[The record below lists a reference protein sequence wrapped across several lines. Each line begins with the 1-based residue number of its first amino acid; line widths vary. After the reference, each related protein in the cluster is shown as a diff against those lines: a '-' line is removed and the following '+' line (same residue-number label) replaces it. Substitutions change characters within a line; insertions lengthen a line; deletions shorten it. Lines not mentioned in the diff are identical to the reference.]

1 MLLFPAVDLL
11 GGKAVRLFQGRYD
24 DVTVYDEHPVNTAM
38 KFREAGCT
46 AIHIVDLDGARDGST
61 VNLDTVVEI
70 KKETE
75 LFCEIG
81 GGIRDM
87 QTVKRYLD
95 AGLDRVILG
104 TAAVQN
110 PAFVEETVKA
120 YGRKITVG
128 MDLRNGMVSVK
139 GWTED
144 SKVTGEE
151 LISTMSIIGVKHFII
166 TDISKDGAM
175 KGTSL
180 ELYRELSSKY
190 KIDIT
195 ASGGISTL
203 EDVRA
208 LSEMNLYGAIIG
220 KAYYTGAINLKE
232 ALIEAKS

>member
-38 KFREAGCT
+38 KFRVAGCK

-70 KKETE
+70 KKETG

-110 PAFVEETVKA
+110 PAFVEGAVKA

-208 LSEMNLYGAIIG
+208 LREMDLYGAIIG

>member
-70 KKETE
+70 KKETG

-110 PAFVEETVKA
+110 PAFVEEAVKA

-151 LISTMSIIGVKHFII
+151 LISTMSRIGVKHFII

-180 ELYRELSSKY
+180 ELYRELSGKY

-203 EDVRA
+203 ENVRA
-208 LSEMNLYGAIIG
+208 LREMNLYGAIIG

>member
-38 KFREAGCT
+38 KFRVAGCT

-61 VNLDTVVEI
+61 VNLDTVVKI
-70 KKETE
+70 KKETG

-110 PAFVEETVKA
+110 PAFVEEAVKA

-151 LISTMSIIGVKHFII
+151 LISTMSRIGVKHFII

-180 ELYRELSSKY
+180 ELYRELSGKY

-208 LSEMNLYGAIIG
+208 LREMDLYGAIIG

>member
-11 GGKAVRLFQGRYD
+11 SGKAVRLFQGRYD

-70 KKETE
+70 KKETG

-87 QTVKRYLD
+87 QTVKHYLD

-104 TAAVQN
+104 TAAVQD
-110 PAFVEETVKA
+110 PAFVEEAVKA

-139 GWTED
+139 GWTVD
-144 SKVTGEE
+144 SKVSCGE
-151 LISTMSIIGVKHFII
+151 LISTMSSIGVKHFII

-195 ASGGISTL
+195 ASGGISSL
-203 EDVRA
+203 VDIRA
-208 LSEMNLYGAIIG
+208 LREMDLYGAIIG

>member
-1 MLLFPAVDLL
+1 
-11 GGKAVRLFQGRYD
+11 
-24 DVTVYDEHPVNTAM
+24 
-38 KFREAGCT
+38 
-46 AIHIVDLDGARDGST
+46 
-61 VNLDTVVEI
+61 
-70 KKETE
+70 
-75 LFCEIG
+75 
-81 GGIRDM
+81 M

-110 PAFVEETVKA
+110 PAFVEEAVKA

-128 MDLRNGMVSVK
+128 IDLRNGMVSVK

-144 SKVTGEE
+144 SKVSGEE
-151 LISTMSIIGVKHFII
+151 LISSMCSIGVKHFII
-166 TDISKDGAM
+166 TDICKDGAM

-180 ELYRELSSKY
+180 ELYRGLSSKY

-203 EDVRA
+203 EDIRA
-208 LSEMNLYGAIIG
+208 LHEMDLYGAIIG

>member
-61 VNLDTVVEI
+61 ANLNTVVEI
-70 KKETE
+70 KKETG

-81 GGIRDM
+81 GGVRDM

-104 TAAVQN
+104 TAAVQD
-110 PAFVEETVKA
+110 PAFVEEAVKA
-120 YGRKITVG
+120 YGSNITVG

-151 LISTMSIIGVKHFII
+151 LISSMCCIGVKHFII

-203 EDVRA
+203 EDIRA
-208 LSEMNLYGAIIG
+208 LREMNLYGAIIG
-220 KAYYTGAINLKE
+220 KAYYTEAINLKE

>member
-38 KFREAGCT
+38 KFRVAGCK

-70 KKETE
+70 KKETR

-81 GGIRDM
+81 GGVRDM

-110 PAFVEETVKA
+110 PAFVEEAVKA

-144 SKVTGEE
+144 SKVSCDE
-151 LISTMSIIGVKHFII
+151 LISSMSGIGVKHFII

-203 EDVRA
+203 EDISA
-208 LSEMNLYGAIIG
+208 LREMDLYGAIIG

>member
-61 VNLDTVVEI
+61 ANLNTVVEI
-70 KKETE
+70 KKETG

-110 PAFVEETVKA
+110 PAFVEEAVKA

-139 GWTED
+139 GWTEE
-144 SKVTGEE
+144 SKVSCDE
-151 LISTMSIIGVKHFII
+151 LISTMSSIGVKHFII

-180 ELYRELSSKY
+180 ELYRELSGKY

-203 EDVRA
+203 EDIRA
-208 LSEMNLYGAIIG
+208 LREMDLYGAIIG

>member
-61 VNLDTVVEI
+61 VNLNTVVEI
-70 KKETE
+70 KNETG

-110 PAFVEETVKA
+110 PAFVEEAVKA

-144 SKVTGEE
+144 SKVSCGE
-151 LISTMSIIGVKHFII
+151 LISSMCSIGVKHFII

-180 ELYRELSSKY
+180 ELYRELSGKY

-203 EDVRA
+203 EDIRA
-208 LSEMNLYGAIIG
+208 LREMDLYGAIIG
-220 KAYYTGAINLKE
+220 KAYYTGTINLKE